1 MINING
7 RQFSKTFYQT
17 CEYKKVEGG
26 CGYTGG
32 LRVSVTDKRIR
43 IEGSLS
49 KYYYGNNIRSLTLEH
64 TKEALKRLRR
74 ELNVPM
80 DKADVVE
87 VDIAEN
93 FEVENS
99 PELYISKMQSLGTS
113 HPNKWKGTTYFP
125 ISGSSFAF
133 IDKGRNPAEE
143 QRRHKRESCPLPER
157 ERKNLLRYEM
167 KFKKAKIRQVFG
179 RQLKS
184 L

>member
-1 MINING
+1 M
-7 RQFSKTFYQT
+7 
-17 CEYKKVEGG
+17 
-26 CGYTGG
+26 
-32 LRVSVTDKRIR
+32 
-43 IEGSLS
+43 
-49 KYYYGNNIRSLTLEH
+49 TLEH

-125 ISGSSFAF
+125 ISGSMLRFF
-133 IDKGRNPAEE
+133 MIRGRNPGRGASVAISE
-143 QRRHKRESCPLPER
+143 KAAPLPER